1 MLNDG
6 SGLPSR
12 PLSASMRKDPGSLV
26 VDDLLQGM
34 NEWRN
39 IQDVIRSTFKALHDV
54 IKAQGDAVK
63 SLERQL
69 ETKASNADV
78 QSALQRKA
86 NISDVNRS
94 LTDITH
100 ALEGKASV
108 YDLEQKPDRSEV
120 QVALKAKASLSEM
133 NAELALK
140 ADRDDVEALRAQLER
155 HLNAMANQLDEHG
168 AMLDRRPARDE
179 IAEQLAKKLD
189 FAPFEERFGLSVNN
203 LTVAQVLALKIKD
216 VNLLNPKPKNPDRCA
231 GCGEEGRPRRPR
243 RRYFV

>member
-1 MLNDG
+1 M
-6 SGLPSR
+6 
-12 PLSASMRKDPGSLV
+12 

-69 ETKASNADV
+69 ESKASNADV
-78 QSALQRKA
+78 QAALQRKA

-120 QVALKAKASLSEM
+120 QVSLF
-133 NAELALK
+133 
-140 ADRDDVEALRAQLER
+140 LRQ
-155 HLNAMANQLDEHG
+155 
-168 AMLDRRPARDE
+168 
-179 IAEQLAKKLD
+179 
-189 FAPFEERFGLSVNN
+189 GLV
-203 LTVAQVLALKIKD
+203 
-216 VNLLNPKPKNPDRCA
+216 
-231 GCGEEGRPRRPR
+231 
-243 RRYFV
+243 

>member
-1 MLNDG
+1 MHGMGRSFNSMMNEG
-6 SGLPSR
+6 GQPSR
-12 PLSASMRKDPGSLV
+12 PYSASASSRRGDVGSLV

-69 ETKASNADV
+69 ESKASNADV
-78 QSALQRKA
+78 QAALQRKA

-120 QVALKAKASLSEM
+120 QVSLF
-133 NAELALK
+133 
-140 ADRDDVEALRAQLER
+140 LRQ
-155 HLNAMANQLDEHG
+155 
-168 AMLDRRPARDE
+168 
-179 IAEQLAKKLD
+179 
-189 FAPFEERFGLSVNN
+189 GLV
-203 LTVAQVLALKIKD
+203 
-216 VNLLNPKPKNPDRCA
+216 
-231 GCGEEGRPRRPR
+231 
-243 RRYFV
+243 